1 MLDLLKI
8 NKIMGRRKTIDVLEI
23 LEYGNYQLSRTDDDA
38 TKEFKIGVI
47 AMIESVLNR
56 TDNYNGFMFISN
68 SDSDVNTLGYYSRK
82 YFSPKK

>member
-1 MLDLLKI
+1 
-8 NKIMGRRKTIDVLEI
+8 MGRRKTIDVLEI

>member
-47 AMIESVLNR
+47 AMIESVLHR

>member
-1 MLDLLKI
+1 
-8 NKIMGRRKTIDVLEI
+8 MGRRKTIDVLEI

-47 AMIESVLNR
+47 AMIESVLHR

>member
-8 NKIMGRRKTIDVLEI
+8 NKDMARRKTIDVLEMV
-23 LEYGNYQLSRTDDDA
+23 EYCNYQLSRTDSEA

-47 AMIESVLNR
+47 AMIESVLHR